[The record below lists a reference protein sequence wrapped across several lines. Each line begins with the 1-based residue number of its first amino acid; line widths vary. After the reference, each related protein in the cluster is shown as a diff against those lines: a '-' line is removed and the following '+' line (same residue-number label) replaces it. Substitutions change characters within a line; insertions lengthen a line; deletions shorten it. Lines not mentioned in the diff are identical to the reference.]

1 MNLNKRKLAGHGRKN
16 FKQADRINFANTKLS
31 LIQDLVKKAKDTNL
45 KGRFFLSTVAWMS
58 IKDITTDGR
67 CIFIVPCDDG

>member
-31 LIQDLVKKAKDTNL
+31 LIQDLLKKAKDTNL
-45 KGRFFLSTVAWMS
+45 KGRFF
-58 IKDITTDGR
+58 
-67 CIFIVPCDDG
+67 FINSRMDVNKGHNRRRAPHFYSSL